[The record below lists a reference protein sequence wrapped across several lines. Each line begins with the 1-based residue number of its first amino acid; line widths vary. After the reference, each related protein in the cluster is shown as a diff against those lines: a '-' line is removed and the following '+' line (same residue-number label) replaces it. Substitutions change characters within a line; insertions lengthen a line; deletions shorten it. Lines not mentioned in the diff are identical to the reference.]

1 MTDYGI
7 IVLYFLAVYWRT
19 HVGSHR
25 QMALATFDK
34 SMMERKLFESHSSLL
49 PTSNDSNITGTGIQK
64 LLKVLEMIGGFNCVL
79 FAIYYGYRTTWY
91 YGIALFAVSVTAS
104 SIVFGFTQ
112 RSPLVRHLITASAFL
127 AIPVTGFLIWFL
139 I

>member
-25 QMALATFDK
+25 EMALATFDK
-34 SMMERKLFESHSSLL
+34 SMMERKLFEVQSSIL
-49 PTSNDSNITGTGIQK
+49 PTSNDSNITGTGTQK
-64 LLKVLEMIGGFNCVL
+64 LLKVLEMVGGFNCVL
-79 FAIYYGYRTTWY
+79 FAIYYSYRTSWY
-91 YGIALFAVSVTAS
+91 YGIVLFAASVTAS
-104 SIVFGFTQ
+104 GIVFGFTQ
-112 RSPLVRHLITASAFL
+112 RSPLIRHLITASAFL
-127 AIPVTGFLIWFL
+127 AIPVTGILIWFL